1 MSGLLKY
8 NHSCSTAFSGNFC
21 TFKEKMDFNIRL
33 SGGQILK
40 GFIRSPGADLHAVIV
55 LVHGLGEHIQRYR
68 DWADLFN
75 SENIGFAGVDLPGH
89 GMSDGKKGHIKN
101 YSVTDEMITILLGEC
116 KKTFPG
122 TPLFLYGH
130 SLGGGIVLDYL
141 VRNKPKIKGAV
152 VTSPWLKLSFE
163 PEKAKVR
170 MAAIMKG
177 IFPGLVQPSGLN
189 TVHLSHDTS
198 VVERYRAD
206 PLVHGNLSVGL
217 FYSAMKAAENAL
229 ANAHYL
235 SVPLLLMHGS
245 DDQICSVEGSREFAS
260 LTQLAELKIWDGG
273 YHELHNEPFRQ
284 EVFSYITG
292 WINKLLKS

>member
-1 MSGLLKY
+1 
-8 NHSCSTAFSGNFC
+8 
-21 TFKEKMDFNIRL
+21 MDFNIRL
-33 SGGQILK
+33 SNGQILK
-40 GFIRSPGADLHAVIV
+40 GFIKSPGADLRAVMV
-55 LVHGLGEHIQRYR
+55 LVHGLGEHIQRYK

-75 SENIGFAGVDLPGH
+75 NANIGFAGVDLPGH
-89 GMSDGKKGHIKN
+89 GTSDGKKGHIKD
-101 YSVTDEMITILLGEC
+101 YSVTDEMISILLGEC

-170 MAAIMKG
+170 LAAFMKG

-189 TVHLSHDTS
+189 TGHLSHDPE
-198 VVERYRAD
+198 VVAGYNAD
-206 PLVHGNLSVGL
+206 PLVHGKISVSL

-229 ANAHYL
+229 SNAQDL

-245 DDQICSVEGSREFAS
+245 DDQICSPEGSREFAS
-260 LTQLAELKIWDGG
+260 KTKLAELKIWDGG
-273 YHELHNEPFRQ
+273 YHELHNEPFRH
-284 EVFSYITG
+284 EVFNYITG
-292 WINKLLKS
+292 WINKRLS